1 MAVVAGIWFA
11 LVGGIAALAGLS
23 GMRASR
29 RLRRDGVSAWAVAV
43 PPSAPAGEA
52 AEAGKAAPAGEAAEA
67 GKAAPAGEAAQGGKA
82 ARAGKAGEE
91 PDWPP
96 HRTMIQYALAD
107 GQVIERIS
115 PQPARKA
122 AALRPGQQ
130 VLVWYDP
137 ADPQDVLV
145 YGREGRIANRL
156 FLAAGLLFILI
167 GAGFALFLG

>member
-1 MAVVAGIWFA
+1 MTIVAGVWFA
-11 LVGGIAALAGLS
+11 LVGAIAALAGLS
-23 GMRASR
+23 GMRQSR

-43 PPSAPAGEA
+43 PPSVPAGE
-52 AEAGKAAPAGEAAEA
+52 
-67 GKAAPAGEAAQGGKA
+67 Q
-82 ARAGKAGEE
+82 

-107 GQVIERIS
+107 GQVVERIS

-122 AALRPGQQ
+122 AALRPGQH

-137 ADPQDVLV
+137 ADPQNVLV

-156 FLAAGLLFILI
+156 FLAAGVLFLLI
-167 GAGFALFLG
+167 GAAMALVLS

>member
-1 MAVVAGIWFA
+1 MTIVAGAWFA
-11 LVGGIAALAGLS
+11 LVGAIAAIAGLS
-23 GMRASR
+23 GMRQSR

-43 PPSAPAGEA
+43 PPAVPA
-52 AEAGKAAPAGEAAEA
+52 AE
-67 GKAAPAGEAAQGGKA
+67 
-82 ARAGKAGEE
+82 R

-96 HRTMIQYALAD
+96 HRTMIQYALPD
-107 GQVIERIS
+107 GQVVERIS

-122 AALRPGQQ
+122 AALRPGQH

-156 FLAAGLLFILI
+156 FLAAGLVLI
-167 GAGFALFLG
+167 GVGIALCTG

>member
-43 PPSAPAGEA
+43 PP
-52 AEAGKAAPAGEAAEA
+52 AAPAGDAAQP
-67 GKAAPAGEAAQGGKA
+67 GKAAQAGQAGG
-82 ARAGKAGEE
+82 E

-156 FLAAGLLFILI
+156 FVAAGVLFILI
-167 GAGFALFLG
+167 GGGLALFLS